1 MLLLQP
7 GAEHCPT
14 SIAHVNGLRE
24 AANSYLGIWASAA
37 MNKRVWAFLVQPPL
51 IGITPFSYKDSE
63 KISFRFL
70 LVKGMR
76 ELIKSATSVIKGV
89 QPNIL
94 SFVIN
99 VLE

>member
-1 MLLLQP
+1 M
-7 GAEHCPT
+7 
-14 SIAHVNGLRE
+14 NGLHA
-24 AANSYLGIWASAA
+24 AANSYLGICAFAA
-37 MNKRVWAFLVQPPL
+37 MNKEEWAFLVQSPL
-51 IGITPFSYKDSE
+51 IGITPFSYRDSE

-70 LVKGMR
+70 LVEGMR
-76 ELIKSATSVIKGV
+76 ELISSSTSVVKGI